1 MAKLSEEDVSGAVDE
16 IDKTLNVL
24 GASASTAGDVFH
36 ELWALRKVLTLL
48 SPQTD
53 LISVKVE
60 GVPDDERHAQVGP
73 SGQAADVTEIR
84 RSSDGERVIYEQ
96 LKYSVTSPDSAWTWS
111 RLLAPRVASRP
122 KTCVLGKLAGLYN
135 DTNGDRVFRIVTN
148 QPLGDDVKAD
158 LAILPERLRRK
169 GQATG
174 ERVEALL
181 RGTGLSRRDLAGFL
195 DCLDLDAFGE
205 ASRLRLET
213 GIVRTLGQTTDAD
226 ARDDLDRLQQKIAH
240 LVLPENRNHPPV
252 DIETLMTWLGAGA
265 DELLKPAKSEITLPE
280 PFMERD
286 AVTSLLDVLSSP
298 GGKIIRLHAAGGCG
312 KTSLVAGL
320 AARLPPNSEL
330 VIYDCYGGGLFMNSD
345 QRRHEPQQAF
355 VQTANDL
362 AGRVGSPFV
371 LRRSDSGHLTA
382 AFRRRIEAA
391 SRIVA
396 ARDPGALVVIV
407 FDAVDNAR
415 IAATYWKE
423 HCFLDE
429 LFGVAEWPRNVRVIV
444 TCRTGRRPDVGGDD
458 VVADFELKA
467 FDQTE
472 TQRYLGLVRP
482 DFPDGAAETL
492 HDLTGGTPR
501 RIAYA
506 LRGLGEH
513 EYDEAVSR
521 LLPRAPGLEPLFEK
535 NVADAGSRIGGS
547 APVLRLLSA
556 LGRLPRPTPSWALA
570 SVADV
575 LESDISDIAN
585 DLGGLVLRSDGWI
598 FIDEDFEAFARDK
611 TEDLAPSTLEAAADL
626 LMAHR
631 ETEPY
636 AARSVAEAL
645 MAIDRLDELYALVSE
660 DIPPACL
667 PDALDRRGVQAR
679 RLVLALR
686 CARRVE
692 DIVQSQ
698 SLLLAG
704 SRALRTDTSVQK
716 LLVENLYLSVAF
728 SAPTVTRLI
737 QTEDSHHGAR
747 GLLRL
752 VLAVE
757 TAGAGK
763 THEARDHLR
772 WWNAWLQDNQ
782 TRSGRKQAPVTD
794 QMVHLELEAYRLLQ
808 GEDEAVAR
816 LRQWRPLS
824 SLTGLAV
831 LSTRAALKDGD
842 VARAKRL
849 LARTWIRPVA
859 LQILSALL
867 LAGEALTS
875 GELAQG
881 LEAVARAGAV
891 SIPPARESRTKV
903 ETLLIVLEAAAN
915 HSELTARTLDLLK
928 RSLPLAT
935 PETAPGPA
943 WTPDSG
949 DLAARI
955 IALRRRLGDTTVAPT
970 DLYPNEQPLETCKD
984 VELDKGER
992 KRLQERNAV
1001 RERANA
1007 ARSKGI
1013 TLLEALVPAAEARL
1027 ADPGNVATLTPP
1039 LPVAPRQMSG
1049 SEPPPA
1055 ALRHL
1060 AMLNAADLL
1069 RRDGDIDKIEA
1080 LLNGE
1085 KNPTGALTG
1094 LERLVRDTGRAEPF
1108 ADLLVTLA
1116 NRFETD
1122 PGLSSG
1128 RAERMMRCARLAN
1141 HFDPGLA
1148 RNFYDRALVV
1158 IDQAD
1163 VEAVAYLE
1171 AACVVG
1177 SGGAAGS
1184 DDIRR
1189 DLAERL
1195 ADAAGAVSASLGDD
1209 VESYIPWG
1217 DILQGCAALHPA
1229 TALATAGRW
1238 RDAGPVTI
1246 REVVEALTNDEAL
1259 AALAPVQRRAVSA
1272 LADLYPGATLETSE
1286 DLEAFVRTRALTG
1299 RPYALDAAVEAVS
1312 AVSPSLRNGPWARRA
1327 AEGKVALDAKRQ
1339 GSPAAVVTK
1348 APPPPIAELLTI
1360 EEIRAAAKADPDD
1373 RHGAF
1378 DFEALASRIKRKKL
1392 WAPTLDILVETFAG
1406 HWSLGHFLS
1415 SQISEWGDYPPVAD
1429 RAKTLIPAY
1438 VVDTFP
1444 RLSNFTYH
1452 DTTLLEDL
1460 LDASGLADV
1469 AKIDLLL
1476 GAVEQHGGALR
1487 PEFLVALVG
1496 VIGLLAEQAHRGQI
1510 LDQLLTGL
1518 VKDLSRPAA
1527 PSLIGMAAPHD
1538 SDLATARFLF
1548 ALMGDADPRLRWRAT
1563 HAVRDLSRRGETGF
1577 IAALVPLLTET
1588 TETVFARPD
1597 LVFYRQAA
1605 RLQLAIALARIAFE
1619 TPACLKPHLTEIAAV
1634 ALDEDPHVLFK
1645 HFLKSAVLELSR
1657 QNPNL
1662 LDATARTAV
1671 QRINVSAFPK
1681 APVTAYPGQKGMPYS
1696 RPNER
1701 YHFDD
1706 RETVDKLFRPAA
1718 DVFNVDLD
1726 WFCERAEAWIIDVW
1740 GLSVTQWHWA
1750 EEPRPGRL
1758 SSHGDAAERL
1768 SRHFELHAM
1777 FCVMGELLKTTPES
1791 SNAWTDG
1798 FEDWLNSFALTEDPI
1813 WLADLLDPPPFE
1825 PRFWEKPGRN
1835 TDDDVWLRDVPQSRF
1850 DTELS
1855 SSGSTWNV
1863 TGAYTYRD
1871 ESRKEY
1877 VRISTA
1883 LVTPDSATAL
1893 GRALQTA
1900 RDPFDYAIPE
1910 FGGFHEIKT
1919 PGFSLTGWLTLNERE
1934 PRIDED
1940 DPRRGGVRA
1949 VPFQLDP
1956 AIEAAF
1962 SLSRKRERGGWA
1974 TTTASPLSVGWS
1986 CWDTPGDDDEDG
1998 VSGWRGWAT
2007 GQMLSQMLAV
2017 RERSLL
2023 AEVTINRVVGS
2034 DYNAKRRRHRRL
2046 YVIDANLKVTAIN
2059 PLPRGPGAY
2068 WVRKLGLASKVDT
2081 LGRWL
2086 THRIV
2091 ELEESARVD
2100 PEAAARLL
2108 EAASHLHPRLARRFP

>member
-1 MAKLSEEDVSGAVDE
+1 LAKSSEEDVSGAVDE
-16 IDKTLNVL
+16 IDKTFNVL

-60 GVPDDERHAQVGP
+60 GVPDDERHAQVGA
-73 SGQAADVTEIR
+73 SGQAADITEIR

-96 LKYSVTSPDSAWTWS
+96 LKYSVASPGSPWNWS
-111 RLLAPRVASRP
+111 RLLAPKVSSRP
-122 KTCVLGKLAGLYN
+122 KTCVLGKLANLYK
-135 DTNGDRVFRIVTN
+135 DTKGNRVFRIVTN
-148 QPLGDDVKAD
+148 QPLGDEVKAD
-158 LAILPERLRRK
+158 LATLPGRLRRK

-174 ERVEALL
+174 ARVEALL
-181 RGTGLSRRDLAGFL
+181 RATGLSRKDLADFL

-213 GIVRTLGQTTDAD
+213 EIVQTLGQTTDAD
-226 ARDDLDRLQQKIAH
+226 ARDDLDRLQQKIAN

-252 DIETLMTWLGAGA
+252 DIETLMTWMGAGA
-265 DELLKPAKSEITLPE
+265 DELLKPAKSEITLPL
-280 PFMERD
+280 PFMERN
-286 AVTSLLDVLSSP
+286 AVSDLLDVLTSP
-298 GGKIIRLHAAGGCG
+298 DGKIIRLHAAGGCG

-320 AARLPPNSEL
+320 GRRLPPNSEL

-429 LFGVAEWPRNVRVIV
+429 LFGVAEWPQNVRIIV
-444 TCRTGRRPDVGGDD
+444 TCRTGRRPDVGGND

-472 TQRYLGLVRP
+472 TRRYLDLVRP
-482 DFPDGAAETL
+482 DFPEGAAETL

-506 LRGLGEH
+506 LRGLGGH

-535 NVADAGSRIGGS
+535 NVADAGSRIGG
-547 APVLRLLSA
+547 AAAVLRLLSA

-570 SVADV
+570 RVADV
-575 LESDISDIAN
+575 LEGDIPDIAN

-611 TEDLAPSTLEAAADL
+611 TEELAPSTLEAAADL
-626 LMAHR
+626 LMSRR
-631 ETEPY
+631 ETDPY

-645 MAIDRLDELYALVSE
+645 MAADRLDGLYALVSE
-660 DIPPACL
+660 DIPPTCL

-686 CARRVE
+686 CARRAE

-716 LLVENLYLSVAF
+716 LLVENLHLSVAF

-737 QTEDSHHGAR
+737 QTEDRHHGSR

-752 VLAVE
+752 ILAVE

-763 THEARDHLR
+763 MHEARDHLR

-782 TRSGRKQAPVTD
+782 TRSGKQRARVTD
-794 QMVHLELEAYRLLQ
+794 EMVHLELEAYRLLL

-816 LRQWRPLS
+816 LRQWRPLA
-824 SLTGLAV
+824 SLTSLAI
-831 LSTRAALKDGD
+831 LATRAALKNGD
-842 VARAKRL
+842 VARAQRL
-849 LARTWIRPVA
+849 LARPWIRPVA

-867 LAGEALTS
+867 LAGEVLTS

-881 LEAVARAGAV
+881 LEAAARAESV
-891 SIPPARESRTKV
+891 SIPPARESRAKV

-915 HSELTARTLDLLK
+915 HSELTARTLDVLK
-928 RSLPLAT
+928 RRLPLAT

-955 IALRRRLGDTTVAPT
+955 IALRRRLGDTAVALT
-970 DLYPNEQPLETCKD
+970 DLYPSEQALEICTD

-1013 TLLEALVPAAEARL
+1013 ALLEALIPAAEARL
-1027 ADPGNVATLTPP
+1027 TDPGNATTLTPP
-1039 LPVAPRQMSG
+1039 VPVSPRQMGG

-1060 AMLNAADLL
+1060 AMLTAADRL

-1080 LLNGE
+1080 LLEGE
-1085 KNPTGALTG
+1085 KNPAGALAG

-1122 PGLSSG
+1122 PGLSSE
-1128 RAERMMRCARLAN
+1128 RAERMMRCAVVADD
-1141 HFDPGLA
+1141 FDPDLA
-1148 RNFYDRALVV
+1148 RNFYDRALRVT
-1158 IDQAD
+1158 DQAD
-1163 VEAVAYLE
+1163 VEALAYLE

-1184 DDIRR
+1184 DDARR

-1238 RDAGPVTI
+1238 RDAGPVSI
-1246 REVVEALTNDEAL
+1246 REVIEALTGDEAL

-1272 LADLYPGATLETSE
+1272 LADLYPGAILDTSE
-1286 DLEAFVRTRALTG
+1286 DLEAFVRTRVLTG
-1299 RPYALDAAVEAVS
+1299 RRYALDAAMEAVS
-1312 AVSPSLRNGPWARRA
+1312 SAPPSLRDGPWARRA
-1327 AEGKVALDAKRQ
+1327 AQGKAALDANLQR
-1339 GSPAAVVTK
+1339 SSAAVVAK
-1348 APPPPIAELLTI
+1348 APPPIAELRTI
-1360 EEIRAAAKADPDD
+1360 EEIRTAAKADPDD

-1378 DFEALASRIKRKKL
+1378 DFEALAARIKRKAL

-1406 HWSLGHFLS
+1406 HWGLGIFLS
-1415 SQISEWGDYPPVAD
+1415 RQILDWGGYPPVAD
-1429 RAKTLIPAY
+1429 RAKALIPAY
-1438 VVDTFP
+1438 VVATFP

-1460 LDASGLADV
+1460 LEVSGLPNA

-1476 GAVEQHGGALR
+1476 GAVEQHGDALR

-1496 VIGLLAEQAHRGQI
+1496 VIGRLAEQAHRGEI

-1518 VKDLSRPAA
+1518 VKDLSRPAS

-1538 SDLATARFLF
+1538 PDHSTARFLF
-1548 ALMGDADPRLRWRAT
+1548 ALMGDADPRVRWRAT

-1577 IAALVPLLTET
+1577 ITALVPLLTQT
-1588 TETVFARPD
+1588 TEPVFARPD

-1605 RLQLAIALARIAFE
+1605 RLHLAIALARIAFE

-1645 HFLKSAVLELSR
+1645 HFLKSAVLELDR
-1657 QNPNL
+1657 QTPDL
-1662 LDATARTAV
+1662 LDATIRAAV

-1681 APVTAYPGQKGMPYS
+1681 ASGTAYPGQKGMPYS

-1706 RETVDKLFRPAA
+1706 RETVDRLFRPAA
-1718 DVFNVDLD
+1718 EVFNVDLD
-1726 WFCERAEAWIIDVW
+1726 RFCERAEAWIIDVW

-1758 SSHGDAAERL
+1758 SSHGDTAERL

-1798 FEDWLNSFALTEDPI
+1798 FEDWLDSYALTEDPI
-1813 WLADLLDPPPFE
+1813 WLADLLAPPPFE
-1825 PRFWEKPGRN
+1825 PRFWDEPSRN

-1850 DTELS
+1850 DAELS

-1863 TGAYTYRD
+1863 AGAYSHRD

-1877 VRISTA
+1877 IRISTA
-1883 LVTPDSATAL
+1883 LVSPDSAVAL

-1900 RDPFDYAIPE
+1900 RDSFDYAVPE
-1910 FGGFHEIKT
+1910 KGGFHEIKT
-1919 PGFSLTGWLTLNERE
+1919 PGFNLTGWLSLNERD

-1940 DPRRGGVRA
+1940 DPRRGGVHA

-1956 AIEAAF
+1956 AIETAF
-1962 SLSRKRERGGWA
+1962 GLSRMRERGGWA
-1974 TTTASPLSVGWS
+1974 TTADTPLSAGWS
-1986 CWDTPGDDDEDG
+1986 WWDTSDHGDDEG

-2007 GQMLSQMLAV
+2007 SQMLGQMLAA

-2046 YVIDANLKVTAIN
+2046 YVIDVNLKVTAIN

-2068 WVRKLGLASKVDT
+2068 WVRKLGLASRVDT

-2086 THRIV
+2086 THRII
-2091 ELEESARVD
+2091 ELEESAQTD
-2100 PEAAARLL
+2100 PGSAALLL
-2108 EAASHLHPRLARRFP
+2108 EAASRLHSRLARRFP